1 MKIVFSILIHKDYYF
16 IEKYLFIKLAFLK
29 FYLLISLC
37 RLLIMT
43 KSVSLY
49 LASGVINGTGFW
61 IVNFTDEDDVRIS
74 LGAKLLECY
83 RKELFGLEG
92 AVEVK
97 EAINTTLDIL
107 SFYSQ
112 LDRFKLDSSN
122 TAYSSE
128 IPINLI
134 EDIFDLWANNYNNQ
148 IIWNKYIGVL
158 NFRKKIKTKNNY
170 IYIGLKG
177 DTYDFAMKLE
187 ELLNFKP
194 CNYSYRKDRNNE
206 LMW

>member
-1 MKIVFSILIHKDYYF
+1 M
-16 IEKYLFIKLAFLK
+16 AFLK

-92 AVEVK
+92 AIEVK

-107 SFYSQ
+107 SFDSN
-112 LDRFKLDSSN
+112 LDRYKIDNSN
-122 TAYSSE
+122 KAYSFE

-134 EDIFDLWANNYNNQ
+134 EDIFDLWAYNYS
-148 IIWNKYIGVL
+148 NKIMWKKYTGL
-158 NFRKKIKTKNNY
+158 LKFRKKIKTKNNY
-170 IYIGLKG
+170 INIGLKG
-177 DTYDFAMKLE
+177 DIYDFAMKLD

-194 CNYSYRKDRNNE
+194 SNSSFIKYRSNE